1 MQDSEIEQFVHENK
15 WINGARVVS
24 TDSAAQTC
32 RVKIDLSPSG
42 HELIRDCGMP
52 ELEKRLQSGRLKDDT
67 TTNTW
72 DFRAERSG
80 PGWQNIPQE
89 GPDFPAVLSRLDE
102 NSTYRWLLDISSELD
117 CFRGHFPGNPVLPGV
132 VQLHWAVK
140 VAQAIFGLT
149 GVPAEIKR
157 LKFKSIVIPPRILE
171 LSVFRLSEN
180 EVQFEFISMGQQHAE
195 GRLLFV
201 EGLSC

>member
-1 MQDSEIEQFVHENK
+1 MQESEIEHFVHENE
-15 WINGARVVS
+15 WIDAARVVS
-24 TDSAAQTC
+24 ADSETQTGQ
-32 RVKIDLSPSG
+32 VKIELSPSG
-42 HELIRDCGMP
+42 HKLIRDCGMP
-52 ELEKRLQSGRLKDDT
+52 ELQRRLHLGERQDDT

-72 DFRAERSG
+72 DFRVERSG
-80 PGWQNIPQE
+80 PGWQNIPEE

-102 NSTYRWLLDISSELD
+102 NPKYRWLLDISPELEW
-117 CFRGHFPGNPVLPGV
+117 FQGHFPGNPVLPGV
-132 VQLHWAVK
+132 VQLHWAVV

-171 LSVFRLSEN
+171 LSVFRSSAN
-180 EVQFEFISMGQQHAE
+180 EVQFEFMSMGQQHSE
-195 GRLLFV
+195 GRLVFV